1 MDLNGVA
8 AIVTGGASGLG
19 NATAKK
25 LAARGAKVSIFDLNE
40 EVGKAAAA
48 ELGGAFFKVNV
59 ADDAS
64 VAEALEAAEAL
75 HGPARVLVNCAGVA
89 PAVRIVNKE
98 GIAHS
103 LDVYRRTIEVNLIGT
118 FNMIS
123 KFAARLI
130 AAGIEGEEAGVIV
143 NTASVAAY
151 DGQIGQAA
159 YASSRAVWSG

>member
-75 HGPARVLVNCAGVA
+75 HG
-89 PAVRIVNKE
+89 
-98 GIAHS
+98 
-103 LDVYRRTIEVNLIGT
+103 
-118 FNMIS
+118 
-123 KFAARLI
+123 AARLPKKKI
-130 AAGIEGEEAGVIV
+130 GSASMPCATITRGAVQSACARSSAGAVSWRPV
-143 NTASVAAY
+143 
-151 DGQIGQAA
+151 
-159 YASSRAVWSG
+159 SRS